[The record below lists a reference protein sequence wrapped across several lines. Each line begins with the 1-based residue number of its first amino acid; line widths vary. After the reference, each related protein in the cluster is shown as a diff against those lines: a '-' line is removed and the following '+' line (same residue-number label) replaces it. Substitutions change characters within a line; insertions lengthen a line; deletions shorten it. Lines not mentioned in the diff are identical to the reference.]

1 MNERT
6 PLLELLRLLVAAGL
20 IDGKVFVRDHDGV
33 PEVQVH
39 EHALGV
45 REQPRRRHL
54 VSV

>member
-1 MNERT
+1 MNERAS
-6 PLLELLRLLVAAGL
+6 LLELLRLLEAARL
-20 IDGKVFVRDHDGV
+20 IDGTVFVRDGV
-33 PEVQVH
+33 PEVQAH